1 MSSARM
7 AIYDRHLRKFK
18 GWDERLIVQFG
29 GDFGRLAE
37 WRSYF
42 GTPPTIVGSGEEQ
55 PEGVGD
61 FVVGVDSDIGRT
73 CWLINDLYGAPDVV
87 IDARDDRKAV
97 LFHEMYRIMK
107 CPGVYIMENTRKRKD
122 GEDLLMEQIVQ
133 ISSWWKAGGP
143 GYTARFTHGIHVYS
157 DVAVFEKRVVED
169 PRKWGT
175 G

>member
-1 MSSARM
+1 M
-7 AIYDRHLRKFK
+7 ATYGRHLQKFFQQSP
-18 GWDERLIVQFG
+18 LVVQFG
-29 GDFGRLAE
+29 GDFARLKE
-37 WRSYF
+37 WRTNPYF
-42 GTPPTIVGSGEEQ
+42 GPLPPQVVGSGEEK
-55 PEGVGD
+55 PEDEEG